1 MTVQEAIRIVREAG
15 AYAAGKGSFGGD
27 FGEIA
32 VAVKVLANSLNEPV
46 FVVCTS
52 KDGGWIFESDAAKNA
67 ERLIKKHE
75 DDLAKKAAAKDSR
88 DDLRA
93 NVDDSRALP
102 IKPRMMYTRE
112 GSVLREL
119 PKSKI
124 PDDPDACD

>member
-1 MTVQEAIRIVREAG
+1 MTVEEAARIVREAG

-32 VAVKVLANSLNEPV
+32 VAVEVLANSLNEPV
-46 FVVCTS
+46 FVVCAS
-52 KDGGWIFESDAAKNA
+52 KDGDWIFEPDAAKNA
-67 ERLIKKHE
+67 EKLIKKHE

-93 NVDDSRALP
+93 KVDDSKALP
-102 IKPRMMYTRE
+102 TKPSKMYTRE

-119 PKSKI
+119 PESSI
-124 PDDPDACD
+124 PDGSDA